1 MYAQARYYLP
11 KIGRF
16 AEEDSNKGNGYLPES
31 LNYYVYCYNNPLNFV
46 DLNGCYPVYL
56 KYIVNK
62 NNGKIE
68 WDKKNE
74 IATVIINGK
83 TASFSTGSRIEDEV
97 YGGSAIIIKSNIYK
111 GYLEPQDYDN
121 GKKESLMVVDSEDL
135 RKAFGLTYYQSEHQP
150 KEWFPYLNTAYKAY
164 QMCPQGNT
172 KINGLYGAA
181 LYRSDGG
188 IKYSE
193 NIPYEDLLKMTSI
206 DGNKIEA
213 YVFGCCVNNYDKEE
227 KLRLAHQYTNLP
239 IYYKYNNSDKVIYG
253 LNKENVNSKNSNIK
267 MHISEKGL
275 NFIADYEDFYSKPYR
290 GQDFQNRT
298 VGYGHVILEQEG
310 NKYDNGI
317 TKEEAL
323 KLLKT
328 DIIEREN
335 DVNYLIKKYNIQ
347 LNQNQFDSLV
357 HAIIIHKI

>member
-1 MYAQARYYLP
+1 
-11 KIGRF
+11 
-16 AEEDSNKGNGYLPES
+16 
-31 LNYYVYCYNNPLNFV
+31 
-46 DLNGCYPVYL
+46 
-56 KYIVNK
+56 
-62 NNGKIE
+62 
-68 WDKKNE
+68 
-74 IATVIINGK
+74 
-83 TASFSTGSRIEDEV
+83 
-97 YGGSAIIIKSNIYK
+97 
-111 GYLEPQDYDN
+111 
-121 GKKESLMVVDSEDL
+121 
-135 RKAFGLTYYQSEHQP
+135 
-150 KEWFPYLNTAYKAY
+150 
-164 QMCPQGNT
+164 MCPQGNT

-357 HAIIIHKI
+357 SFTYNAGNSWIYGSKITDLRNILCSRNYNSQDIRNEFFTWIKVNNKVSLGLYRRRNDEANIFNNNIYERTYPNLPNEYR